1 MDLTR
6 ALLRFAA
13 RTPHVL
19 IVPVPGADGPRG
31 EVEHAVAVRRWH
43 EATGPA
49 DTDVLVVAGRP
60 GPEMRAVVADV
71 WRRVPAPRL
80 RIDFGTRTSPADIGR
95 RLDQVPGLLADP
107 HRARVEA
114 VSAATDA
121 HPVRERVPEHHHPA
135 HADHPNHGADAPGAR
150 DHAGPERHAAR
161 DTTGHGD
168 HDAHHDHHH
177 PDMPLPGGLGM
188 AEVAEDRDGLALDV
202 LRLPLGPVLPDWPAG
217 LVVDVVMQ
225 GDVISSA
232 EARFLDGPHAAP
244 DAGESGAVV
253 RELDVVARVLAV
265 AGWAGPAAR
274 ARFLRDRTRAGASR
288 RETADDLLALVRRV
302 RRSRVLHLML
312 RDLGR
317 DQRAD
322 VADSLRRRLSRIEA
336 HALGRPAPPSD
347 ASDGLPVRELGS
359 RLAGAELAAA
369 RLLVA
374 ALDPR
379 PDEGASAG
387 PGRVEG
393 GGRWPPS
400 R

>member
-31 EVEHAVAVRRWH
+31 EVEHAVAVRRWR

-60 GPEMRAVVADV
+60 GPEMRVVVADV

-80 RIDFGTRTSPADIGR
+80 RVDVNPRTSPADIGR

-114 VSAATDA
+114 VTAASDT
-121 HPVRERVPEHHHPA
+121 HSVRERVGEHHHPA
-135 HADHPNHGADAPGAR
+135 HGAGAPGAW
-150 DHAGPERHAAR
+150 DHAGPARHGAHDAA
-161 DTTGHGD
+161 GHGD
-168 HDAHHDHHH
+168 HDGGHHDHHH
-177 PDMPLPGGLGM
+177 TDMPLPGGLGM
-188 AEVAEDRDGLALDV
+188 AEVAEDRDGLTLDV

-232 EARFLDGPHAAP
+232 EARFLDGPHAAR

-288 RETADDLLALVRRV
+288 REIADDLLALVRRV

-317 DQRAD
+317 DQRVD

-336 HALGRPAPPSD
+336 HALGRPAPRSD

-379 PDEGASAG
+379 PDAAAAAG
-387 PGRVEG
+387 PGRAEG
-393 GGRWPPS
+393 VGRWPPS